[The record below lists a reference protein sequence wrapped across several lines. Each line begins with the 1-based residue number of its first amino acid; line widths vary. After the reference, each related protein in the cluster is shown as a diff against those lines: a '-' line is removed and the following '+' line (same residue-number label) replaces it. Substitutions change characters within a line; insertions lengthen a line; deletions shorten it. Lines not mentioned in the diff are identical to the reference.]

1 MKRIS
6 FIIISIV
13 AIGLFLIRIKPKIN
27 SFVSA
32 FDKDGYVTFSG
43 NGMNFLF
50 DTGAN
55 ITLLY
60 ADTVPESFYPFMQ
73 ADAKDIAGND
83 FSVKKYF
90 SFYTCLG
97 NIEGNLWTVIL
108 LPRRFQW
115 QHIHGVIG
123 TDMID
128 RCNWLLDFEEGTIS
142 NVHPFASG
150 IPDMVLRYKK
160 ERVLYYVEEMELNG
174 VKCSHVLIDTGYD
187 RSDFLLPKQDIEQM
201 SDACFLKKDTCYG
214 FMDAGSVITVYE
226 VAQGKV
232 NQKLFKNVTL
242 ATLASRRTIGISFFK
257 RFSQVVLDTRKQEI
271 RCYCLNE

>member
-1 MKRIS
+1 MKKLL
-6 FIIISIV
+6 FIIVSIATV
-13 AIGLFLIRIKPKIN
+13 GLFLIGMKPKIN
-27 SFVSA
+27 PFVSA
-32 FDKDGYVTFSG
+32 FDKEGYVTFSG
-43 NGMNFLF
+43 NGINFLF

-60 ADTVPESFYPFMQ
+60 ADTVPESFHPFMQ
-73 ADAKDIAGND
+73 AYAKDIAGND

-142 NVHPFASG
+142 NVHPFVSG
-150 IPDMVLRYKK
+150 TPDMVLRYKK
-160 ERVLYYVEEMELNG
+160 EGGLYYVEEMELNG
-174 VKCSHVLIDTGYD
+174 VKCSHILIDTGYD

-257 RFSQVVLDTRKQEI
+257 RFSQVVLDTRQQEI
-271 RCYCLNE
+271 KCYCLKE

>member
-1 MKRIS
+1 MKKLL
-6 FIIISIV
+6 FIIVSIATV
-13 AIGLFLIRIKPKIN
+13 GLFLIGMKPKIN
-27 SFVSA
+27 PFVSA

-60 ADTVPESFYPFMQ
+60 ADTVPESFHPFMQ
-73 ADAKDIAGND
+73 AYAKDIAGND

-97 NIEGNLWTVIL
+97 NIEGNLWTVVL

-128 RCNWLLDFEEGTIS
+128 RCNWLLDFEKGTIS
-142 NVHPFASG
+142 NVHPFVSG
-150 IPDMVLRYKK
+150 SPDMVLRYKK
-160 ERVLYYVEEMELNG
+160 EQGLYYVEGMEING
-174 VKCSHVLIDTGYD
+174 VKCSHILIDTGYD

-257 RFSQVVLDTRKQEI
+257 RFSQVVLDTRQQEI

>member
-73 ADAKDIAGND
+73 AEAKDIAGND

-97 NIEGNLWTVIL
+97 NIEGNLWTAIL

-142 NVHPFASG
+142 NVHPFVSG
-150 IPDMVLRYKK
+150 IPDMVLHYKK
-160 ERVLYYVEEMELNG
+160 EQGLYYVEGMELNG

>member
-1 MKRIS
+1 MKKLL
-6 FIIISIV
+6 FIIVSIATV
-13 AIGLFLIRIKPKIN
+13 GLFLIGMKPKIN
-27 SFVSA
+27 PFVSA

-60 ADTVPESFYPFMQ
+60 ADTVPESFHPFMQ
-73 ADAKDIAGND
+73 ADAKDIAGNG

-97 NIEGNLWTVIL
+97 NIEGNLWTVVL

-128 RCNWLLDFEEGTIS
+128 RCNWLLDFEKG
-142 NVHPFASG
+142 H
-150 IPDMVLRYKK
+150 
-160 ERVLYYVEEMELNG
+160 
-174 VKCSHVLIDTGYD
+174 
-187 RSDFLLPKQDIEQM
+187 LLWL
-201 SDACFLKKDTCYG
+201 C
-214 FMDAGSVITVYE
+214 
-226 VAQGKV
+226 
-232 NQKLFKNVTL
+232 
-242 ATLASRRTIGISFFK
+242 
-257 RFSQVVLDTRKQEI
+257 
-271 RCYCLNE
+271 

>member
-142 NVHPFASG
+142 NVHPFVSG
-150 IPDMVLRYKK
+150 TPDMVLRYKK
-160 ERVLYYVEEMELNG
+160 ERGLYYVEEMELNG

>member
-1 MKRIS
+1 MKKLL
-6 FIIISIV
+6 FIIVSIATV
-13 AIGLFLIRIKPKIN
+13 GLFLIGMKPKIN
-27 SFVSA
+27 PFVSA

-43 NGMNFLF
+43 NGINFLF

-60 ADTVPESFYPFMQ
+60 ADTVPESFHPFMQ
-73 ADAKDIAGND
+73 AYAKDIAGND

-142 NVHPFASG
+142 NVHPFVSG
-150 IPDMVLRYKK
+150 TPDMVLRYKK
-160 ERVLYYVEEMELNG
+160 EGGLYYVEEMELNG

-201 SDACFLKKDTCYG
+201 SNACFLKKDTCYG

-257 RFSQVVLDTRKQEI
+257 RFSQVVLDTRQQEI
-271 RCYCLNE
+271 KCYCLKE

>member
-128 RCNWLLDFEEGTIS
+128 RCNWLLDFEKGTIS
-142 NVHPFASG
+142 NVQPFVPG
-150 IPDMVLRYKK
+150 IPDMVLHYKK
-160 ERVLYYVEEMELNG
+160 EQGLYYVEEMELNG

-242 ATLASRRTIGISFFK
+242 ATLASRRTMGISFFK

>member
-97 NIEGNLWTVIL
+97 NIEGNLWTVVL

-142 NVHPFASG
+142 NVHPFVSG
-150 IPDMVLRYKK
+150 TPDMVLRYKK
-160 ERVLYYVEEMELNG
+160 ERGLYYVEEMELNG

-257 RFSQVVLDTRKQEI
+257 RFSQVVLDTRQQEI

>member
-142 NVHPFASG
+142 NVHPFVSG
-150 IPDMVLRYKK
+150 TPDMVLRYKK
-160 ERVLYYVEEMELNG
+160 EGGLYYVEEMELNG

>member
-150 IPDMVLRYKK
+150 TPDMVLRYKK
-160 ERVLYYVEEMELNG
+160 EGGLYYVEEMELNG

-242 ATLASRRTIGISFFK
+242 ATLASRRTMGISFFK

>member
-142 NVHPFASG
+142 NVHPFVSG
-150 IPDMVLRYKK
+150 TPDMVLRYKK
-160 ERVLYYVEEMELNG
+160 ERGLYYVEEMELNG

-242 ATLASRRTIGISFFK
+242 ATLASRGTIGISFFK

>member
-1 MKRIS
+1 MKKLL
-6 FIIISIV
+6 FIIVSIATV
-13 AIGLFLIRIKPKIN
+13 GLVLIGMKPKIN

-60 ADTVPESFYPFMQ
+60 ADTVPESFHPFMQ

-97 NIEGNLWTVIL
+97 NIEGNLWTVVL

-128 RCNWLLDFEEGTIS
+128 RCNWLLDFEKGTIS
-142 NVHPFASG
+142 NVQPFVPG
-150 IPDMVLRYKK
+150 IPDMVLHYKK
-160 ERVLYYVEEMELNG
+160 EQGLYYVEGMEING
-174 VKCSHVLIDTGYD
+174 VKCSHILIDTGYD

-257 RFSQVVLDTRKQEI
+257 RFSQVVLDTRQQEI
-271 RCYCLNE
+271 KCYCLKE

>member
-13 AIGLFLIRIKPKIN
+13 AVGLFLIGMKPKIN
-27 SFVSA
+27 PFISM

-43 NGMNFLF
+43 SGMNFLF

-60 ADTVPESFYPFMQ
+60 ADTVPESFHPFMQ
-73 ADAKDIAGND
+73 VNAKDITGKN

-90 SFYTCLG
+90 SFCARLG
-97 NIEGNLWTVIL
+97 NIEGSLWTIVL
-108 LPRRFQW
+108 LPQHFQW
-115 QHIHGVIG
+115 QHIHGIIG
-123 TDMID
+123 TDRID
-128 RCNWLLDFEEGTIS
+128 CCNWLLDFEKGTIS
-142 NVHPFASG
+142 NVHPFVFG
-150 IPDMVLRYKK
+150 IPDMVLHYKK
-160 ERVLYYVEEMELNG
+160 EQGLYYVEEMEING
-174 VKCSHVLIDTGYD
+174 IKCSHILIDTGYD
-187 RSDFLLPKQDIEQM
+187 RSDLLLPEQDIEQM
-201 SDACFLKKDTCYG
+201 PDACFLKKDTCYG
-214 FMDAGSVITVYE
+214 FTDAGSVITVYE

>member
-128 RCNWLLDFEEGTIS
+128 RCNWG
-142 NVHPFASG
+142 
-150 IPDMVLRYKK
+150 
-160 ERVLYYVEEMELNG
+160 
-174 VKCSHVLIDTGYD
+174 CLI
-187 RSDFLLPKQDIEQM
+187 
-201 SDACFLKKDTCYG
+201 LKKVQSLM
-214 FMDAGSVITVYE
+214 FIR
-226 VAQGKV
+226 
-232 NQKLFKNVTL
+232 LFPELRIWSCAIRKNE
-242 ATLASRRTIGISFFK
+242 ACIMW
-257 RFSQVVLDTRKQEI
+257 RKW
-271 RCYCLNE
+271 N

>member
-142 NVHPFASG
+142 NVHPFVSG
-150 IPDMVLRYKK
+150 TPDMVLRYKK
-160 ERVLYYVEEMELNG
+160 ERGLYYVEKMELNG

>member
-97 NIEGNLWTVIL
+97 NIEGNLWTVVL

-128 RCNWLLDFEEGTIS
+128 RCNWLFDFEEGTIS
-142 NVHPFASG
+142 NVHPFVSG
-150 IPDMVLRYKK
+150 TPDMVLRYKK
-160 ERVLYYVEEMELNG
+160 ERGLYYVEEMELNG

>member
-27 SFVSA
+27 PFVSA

-142 NVHPFASG
+142 NVHPFVSG
-150 IPDMVLRYKK
+150 TPDMVLRYKK
-160 ERVLYYVEEMELNG
+160 ERGLYYVEEMELNG

>member
-1 MKRIS
+1 MKKLL
-6 FIIISIV
+6 FIIVSIATV
-13 AIGLFLIRIKPKIN
+13 GLFLIGMKPKIN
-27 SFVSA
+27 PFVSA

-43 NGMNFLF
+43 NGINFLF

-60 ADTVPESFYPFMQ
+60 ADTVPESFHPFMQ

-97 NIEGNLWTVIL
+97 NIEGNLWTVVL

-128 RCNWLLDFEEGTIS
+128 RCNWLLDFEKGTIS
-142 NVHPFASG
+142 NVQPFVPR
-150 IPDMVLRYKK
+150 IPDMVLHYKK
-160 ERVLYYVEEMELNG
+160 EQGLYYVEGMEING
-174 VKCSHVLIDTGYD
+174 VKCSHILIDTGYD
-187 RSDFLLPKQDIEQM
+187 RSDFFLSKQDIEQM

-214 FMDAGSVITVYE
+214 FADTGNEISIYE
-226 VAQGKV
+226 VAQGEV
-232 NQKLFKNVTL
+232 NQMQFKNVTL
-242 ATLASRRTIGISFFK
+242 ATLASQSTMGLSFFK
-257 RFSQVVLDTRKQEI
+257 RSSQVVLDTRQQEI
-271 RCYCLNE
+271 KCYCLKE

>member
-142 NVHPFASG
+142 NVHPFVSG
-150 IPDMVLRYKK
+150 TPDMVLRYKK
-160 ERVLYYVEEMELNG
+160 ERGLYYVEEMDLNG

>member
-1 MKRIS
+1 MKKLL
-6 FIIISIV
+6 FIIVSIATV
-13 AIGLFLIRIKPKIN
+13 GLFLIGMKPKIN
-27 SFVSA
+27 PFVSA
-32 FDKDGYVTFSG
+32 FDKEGYVTFSG
-43 NGMNFLF
+43 NGINFLF

-60 ADTVPESFYPFMQ
+60 ADTVPESFHPFMQ
-73 ADAKDIAGND
+73 AYAKDIAGND

-142 NVHPFASG
+142 NVHPFVSG
-150 IPDMVLRYKK
+150 TPDMVLHYKK
-160 ERVLYYVEEMELNG
+160 EQGLYYVEGMEING

-242 ATLASRRTIGISFFK
+242 ATLASRRTMGISFFK

>member
-1 MKRIS
+1 MKKLL
-6 FIIISIV
+6 FIIVSIATV
-13 AIGLFLIRIKPKIN
+13 GLFLIGMKPKIN
-27 SFVSA
+27 PFVSA

-43 NGMNFLF
+43 SGMNFLF

-108 LPRRFQW
+108 LSRRFQW

-128 RCNWLLDFEEGTIS
+128 RCNWLLDFEKGTIS
-142 NVHPFASG
+142 NVQPFVPG
-150 IPDMVLRYKK
+150 IPDMVLHYKK
-160 ERVLYYVEEMELNG
+160 EQGLYYVEGMEING
-174 VKCSHVLIDTGYD
+174 VKCSHILIDTGYD

-242 ATLASRRTIGISFFK
+242 ATLASQSTMGLSFFK
-257 RFSQVVLDTRKQEI
+257 RFSQVVLDTRQQEI
-271 RCYCLNE
+271 KCYCLKE

>member
-1 MKRIS
+1 MKKLL
-6 FIIISIV
+6 FIIVSIATV
-13 AIGLFLIRIKPKIN
+13 GLFLIGMKPKIN

-142 NVHPFASG
+142 NVHPFVSG
-150 IPDMVLRYKK
+150 TPDMVLRYKK
-160 ERVLYYVEEMELNG
+160 ERGLYYVEEMELNG

-257 RFSQVVLDTRKQEI
+257 RFSQVVLDTRQQEI
-271 RCYCLNE
+271 KCYCLKE

>member
-142 NVHPFASG
+142 NVHPFVSG
-150 IPDMVLRYKK
+150 TPDMVLRYKK
-160 ERVLYYVEEMELNG
+160 ERGLYYVEEMELNG

-257 RFSQVVLDTRKQEI
+257 RFSQVVLDTRQQEI

>member
-6 FIIISIV
+6 FIIVSIATV
-13 AIGLFLIRIKPKIN
+13 GLFLIGMKPKIN
-27 SFVSA
+27 PFVSA

-43 NGMNFLF
+43 NGINFLF

-97 NIEGNLWTVIL
+97 NIEGNLWTVVL

-128 RCNWLLDFEEGTIS
+128 RCNWLFDFEEGTIS
-142 NVHPFASG
+142 NVHPFVSG
-150 IPDMVLRYKK
+150 TPDMVLRYKK
-160 ERVLYYVEEMELNG
+160 ERGLYYVEEMELNG

-257 RFSQVVLDTRKQEI
+257 RFSQVVLDTRQQEI
-271 RCYCLNE
+271 RCPPSS

>member
-97 NIEGNLWTVIL
+97 NIEGNLWTVVL

-142 NVHPFASG
+142 NVHPFVPG
-150 IPDMVLRYKK
+150 TPDMVLRYKK
-160 ERVLYYVEEMELNG
+160 ERGLYYVEEMELNG

-257 RFSQVVLDTRKQEI
+257 RFSQVVLDTRQQEI

>member
-97 NIEGNLWTVIL
+97 NIEGNLWAVIL

-142 NVHPFASG
+142 NVHPFVSG
-150 IPDMVLRYKK
+150 TPDMVLRYKK
-160 ERVLYYVEEMELNG
+160 ERGLYYVEEMELNG

>member
-73 ADAKDIAGND
+73 ADAKDIAGNG

-97 NIEGNLWTVIL
+97 NIEGNLWTVVL

-123 TDMID
+123 TDMIN

-142 NVHPFASG
+142 NVHPFVSG
-150 IPDMVLRYKK
+150 TPDMVLRYKK
-160 ERVLYYVEEMELNG
+160 ERGLYYVEEMELNG

>member
-1 MKRIS
+1 MKKLL
-6 FIIISIV
+6 FIIVSIATV
-13 AIGLFLIRIKPKIN
+13 GLFLIGMKPKIN
-27 SFVSA
+27 PFVSA
-32 FDKDGYVTFSG
+32 FDKEGYVTFSG

-60 ADTVPESFYPFMQ
+60 ADTVPESFHPFMQ
-73 ADAKDIAGND
+73 TDAKDIAGNG

-97 NIEGNLWTVIL
+97 NIEGNLWTVVL
-108 LPRRFQW
+108 LPQRFQW

-123 TDMID
+123 TDIID
-128 RCNWLLDFEEGTIS
+128 RCNWLLDFEKGTIS
-142 NVHPFASG
+142 NVHPFVSG
-150 IPDMVLRYKK
+150 TPDMVLRYKK
-160 ERVLYYVEEMELNG
+160 ERGLYYVEEMELNG
-174 VKCSHVLIDTGYD
+174 VKCSHILIDTGYD
-187 RSDFLLPKQDIEQM
+187 RSDFLLSKQDIEQM

-257 RFSQVVLDTRKQEI
+257 RFSQVVLDTRQQEI

>member
-1 MKRIS
+1 MKKLL
-6 FIIISIV
+6 FIIVSIATV
-13 AIGLFLIRIKPKIN
+13 GLFLIGMKPKIN
-27 SFVSA
+27 PFVSA
-32 FDKDGYVTFSG
+32 FDKEGYVTFSG

-60 ADTVPESFYPFMQ
+60 ADTVPESFHPFMQ
-73 ADAKDIAGND
+73 AYAKDIAGND

-97 NIEGNLWTVIL
+97 NIEGNLWTVVL

-142 NVHPFASG
+142 NVHPFVSG
-150 IPDMVLRYKK
+150 TPDMVLHYKK
-160 ERVLYYVEEMELNG
+160 EQGLYYVEEMELNG
-174 VKCSHVLIDTGYD
+174 VKCSNILIDTGYD
-187 RSDFLLPKQDIEQM
+187 RSDFLLSKQDIEQM

-226 VAQGKV
+226 VAQGEV
-232 NQKLFKNVTL
+232 NKMQFKNVTL
-242 ATLASRRTIGISFFK
+242 ATLASRRTMGISFFK